1 MAAGP
6 FGVAVEGS
14 APAAWYAPGRG
25 RRQAVA
31 AAVAV
36 LVAAG
41 AVIVLLRLDQLDS
54 VIRRIERGNPE
65 LLVLALGLEALSFA
79 GYVVLTRAA
88 FRPAASRIGWRE
100 SAEITLAGV
109 VATRLLA
116 AGGAGGIALT
126 VWALRAAG
134 LDARTSVRRLSA
146 FLVMLYSVFF
156 VVLFVVG
163 AGLASALLP
172 GQTPAG
178 IAVLGTA
185 LAGAVL
191 LMGLAL
197 LVAPGDIERRV
208 RRVARGTGRG
218 ARLARRLATGP
229 AVVHEAM
236 SVAFATLRSDRSA
249 AAGAIAWW
257 TFDIAVL
264 AVAFEAFGGPPAVGV
279 LVFCY
284 FLGQLA
290 NAIPVPGGIGP
301 VEGGLIGA
309 FVASGVPADLAVVAV
324 VSYQAVS
331 TWIPAAPGL
340 YGYWRLRGTVARWR
354 TAPKAAGGYPC
365 LIRGRSESS

>member
-1 MAAGP
+1 MAAGA

-14 APAAWYAPGRG
+14 PSAAGSPPWR
-25 RRQAVA
+25 RHRQAVA

-36 LVAAG
+36 LVAIG
-41 AVIVLLRLDQLDS
+41 AVIALLHLNQLDS
-54 VIRRIERGNPE
+54 VMRRIERGDPA
-65 LLVLALGLEALSFA
+65 LLALAMGLEALSFA
-79 GYVVLTRAA
+79 GYVLLTRAA

-134 LDARTSVRRLSA
+134 LDARTAVRRLSA
-146 FLVMLYSVFF
+146 FLVTLYSVFF
-156 VVLFVVG
+156 VALLVAG
-163 AGLASALLP
+163 AGLASGLLP

-178 IAVLGTA
+178 VALLGTA

-191 LMGLAL
+191 LLALAL

-208 RRVARGTGRG
+208 QRAARGTGRG

-229 AVVHEAM
+229 AVAHEAM
-236 SVAFATLRSDRSA
+236 RAALALLRSDRSA

-257 TFDIAVL
+257 AFDIAVL
-264 AVAFEAFGGPPAVGV
+264 AAAFEAFGRPPPVGV

-301 VEGGLIGA
+301 VEGGLIAA

-331 TWIPAAPGL
+331 TWVPAAPGL

-354 TAPKAAGGYPC
+354 TAPKAPAMAGPDAAGG
-365 LIRGRSESS
+365 